1 MCNLS
6 SVIENKSRD
15 EGIKFGELKT
25 TVKYYRKGK
34 LTIEEAAEDLNITV
48 EEFTEKVNRFP
59 LEVEEWTN
67 EECSHMARIKE
78 IADAADMIV
87 SGYAFTRLPDGYRVI
102 NLNRLESVALFSKN
116 GDVIETSMCDI
127 ETTIALKY
135 FEKNRSLTRFSAT
148 TVSSGGEHM
157 VCC

>member
-15 EGIKFGELKT
+15 EGIIFGELKT

-34 LTIEEAAEDLNITV
+34 LTLEEAAKDLNMTV
-48 EEFTEKVNRFP
+48 EEFTEKMNQFP
-59 LEVEEWTN
+59 SEDEGCAN
-67 EECSHMARIKE
+67 EERSRMAIIKE
-78 IADAADMIV
+78 LSDAADMIV

-135 FEKNRSLTRFSAT
+135 FEKNRSL
-148 TVSSGGEHM
+148 M
-157 VCC
+157 DD

>member
-15 EGIKFGELKT
+15 EGIIFGELKT

-34 LTIEEAAEDLNITV
+34 LTIEEAAKDLNITV
-48 EEFTEKVNRFP
+48 EEFTEKVNQFP
-59 LEVEEWTN
+59 SEDGGCAN
-67 EECSHMARIKE
+67 EERGRMTRIKE
-78 IADAADMIV
+78 LADAADMIV
-87 SGYAFTRLPDGYRVI
+87 SGYAFFRLPDGYRVI

-127 ETTIALKY
+127 ETVIATEYL
-135 FEKNRSLTRFSAT
+135 EKNRKFIDD
-148 TVSSGGEHM
+148 
-157 VCC
+157 